1 MVMTR
6 VKASATATA
15 HQIPL
20 MSNTIGS
27 INTAASC
34 ITSVL
39 RKDMHKYFHLKI
51 VEGVVLG
58 WPCGYNNRHGL

>member
-20 MSNTIGS
+20 MPNTIGS
-27 INTAASC
+27 INTAANC

-39 RKDMHKYFHLKI
+39 RNDMHKYFHLK
-51 VEGVVLG
+51 VWEGVVLG
-58 WPCGYNNRHGL
+58 R